1 MIFRYYEDRSI
12 KRYGNRDL
20 FHIAVSHKYQQRACG
35 TKSGQILLNCVTDA
49 IIVNIYIK
57 CRLKLI
63 ENELGHT
70 FELNVTF

>member
-1 MIFRYYEDRSI
+1 MVKKLNIEWEYE
-12 KRYGNRDL
+12 L
-20 FHIAVSHKYQQRACG
+20 EVCG

-57 CRLKLI
+57 YRLKLI

>member
-1 MIFRYYEDRSI
+1 MF
-12 KRYGNRDL
+12 K
-20 FHIAVSHKYQQRACG
+20 ACG

-57 CRLKLI
+57 YRLKLI

-70 FELNVTF
+70 FESPKMVKNALLRVSINFFFFFISLPYKNCALLH

>member
-1 MIFRYYEDRSI
+1 MLDNINFMDNLNA
-12 KRYGNRDL
+12 KRN
-20 FHIAVSHKYQQRACG
+20 IEQACG

-57 CRLKLI
+57 YRLKLI

>member
-1 MIFRYYEDRSI
+1 M
-12 KRYGNRDL
+12 KM
-20 FHIAVSHKYQQRACG
+20 ACG

-57 CRLKLI
+57 YRLKLI

-70 FELNVTF
+70 FELNFTF